1 VNIAGFSVG
10 AFDGCLKSNRGCAK
24 QSSDLTLTRSSAAM
38 RETLLGYF
46 SADESFPLNLFD
58 TEHSKSKV
66 EHVAFEYTKG
76 KWQRQR
82 VRGATNQVPSTGL
95 SPCSTSLS
103 EAERRG

>member
-1 VNIAGFSVG
+1 
-10 AFDGCLKSNRGCAK
+10 
-24 QSSDLTLTRSSAAM
+24 M